1 MGRCNWVKCETVS
14 HPELFSWACNVYCA
28 VQCVIPG
35 QSNAVSAKGKV
46 DCNHWSNLTKVWG
59 KYFVGTSFVGKVKA
73 KGIEAKCYRN
83 LTEFGMGLRKYSA
96 IRICYALTQ
105 SRDGGQQWN
114 EMEGSDWYLSGLDC
128 TQPDFLCNC
137 DFRFLCFSGYQ
148 RDMTYHIISSSARY
162 GPGPNQVVLKKTD
175 FLGFLSVCFFAAG
188 VTDTKVLH
196 STGVATTSSTNK
208 NPNANKLSWA
218 INWES
223 SGIGMGIWDP
233 PAPSLFSMDVPHSV
247 QPLYN

>member
-1 MGRCNWVKCETVS
+1 MVNPNAVPLLVRLCGLLCNISFLGKLPNGHLRGSKVGRCNWVKCETVS

-46 DCNHWSNLTKVWG
+46 DCNHWSKLTKTWG
-59 KYFVGTSFVGKVKA
+59 KYLVGTSFVGKVKA

-137 DFRFLCFSGYQ
+137 DLDFCVSLDIRE
-148 RDMTYHIISSSARY
+148 TWHIIS
-162 GPGPNQVVLKKTD
+162 
-175 FLGFLSVCFFAAG
+175 FL
-188 VTDTKVLH
+188 
-196 STGVATTSSTNK
+196 
-208 NPNANKLSWA
+208 
-218 INWES
+218 
-223 SGIGMGIWDP
+223 
-233 PAPSLFSMDVPHSV
+233 V
-247 QPLYN
+247 QLDMAQDQIK